1 VAAVPIFVDGR
12 HDSALVVYSGEP
24 GRFDDEELQL
34 LERLAGDVGFAIEAA
49 GKEGARRKAERQL
62 ETLNKNLE
70 RRVRERT
77 DALEAANAELE
88 AFSYSVSHDLRAPL
102 RALDGFSLALLE
114 DYGEGLDDE
123 AADYLQR
130 IRAASQRMA
139 RLIDD
144 LLMLSRVTRREMRSQ
159 QVDLSAIAGA
169 IVSDLFADDA
179 SRQVRFMIAE
189 NMVVD
194 GDPDLLDVALRN
206 QLGNAWKFTTGTA
219 DAEVAVGVEESDGER
234 RFFVRDNGAGFEQQY
249 ADKLFAP
256 FQRLHG
262 DNEFPG
268 TGIGLATVQ
277 RIVRRH
283 GGRVWAEGATGK
295 GATVWFTI
303 GSGVAG

>member
-1 VAAVPIFVDGR
+1 MTAVAAEAEARGVRSVAAVPIFVDGR

-144 LLMLSRVTRREMRSQ
+144 LLMLS
-159 QVDLSAIAGA
+159 
-169 IVSDLFADDA
+169 
-179 SRQVRFMIAE
+179 
-189 NMVVD
+189 
-194 GDPDLLDVALRN
+194 P
-206 QLGNAWKFTTGTA
+206 
-219 DAEVAVGVEESDGER
+219 
-234 RFFVRDNGAGFEQQY
+234 
-249 ADKLFAP
+249 
-256 FQRLHG
+256 
-262 DNEFPG
+262 
-268 TGIGLATVQ
+268 
-277 RIVRRH
+277 
-283 GGRVWAEGATGK
+283 
-295 GATVWFTI
+295 
-303 GSGVAG
+303 

>member
-1 VAAVPIFVDGR
+1 M
-12 HDSALVVYSGEP
+12 YSGEP
-24 GRFDDEELQL
+24 GRFDEEELRL
-34 LERLAGDVGFAIEAA
+34 LERLAGDIGFAIEAA

-62 ETLNKNLE
+62 ETLNKSLE

-114 DYGEGLDDE
+114 DYGAGLDDE
-123 AADYLQR
+123 ATDYLSR
-130 IRAASQRMA
+130 IRGASQRMA

-144 LLMLSRVTRREMRSQ
+144 LLMLSRVTRRDMRSQ
-159 QVDLSAIAGA
+159 QVDLSAIAVA
-169 IVSDLFADDA
+169 VAADLAADDVA
-179 SRQVRFMIAE
+179 RKVRFTVAE
-189 NMVVD
+189 NMTVD

-206 QLGNAWKFTTGTA
+206 LLGNAWKFTSRTDG
-219 DAEVAVGVEESDGER
+219 AEVSVGVEEQDGER
-234 RFFVRDNGAGFEQQY
+234 RFYVRDNGAGFEKQY
-249 ADKLFAP
+249 ADKLFVP

-262 DNEFPG
+262 EEEFPG

-283 GGRVWAEGATGK
+283 GGRIWAESAVEEGATVFVTLPSAG
-295 GATVWFTI
+295 
-303 GSGVAG
+303 GSE

>member
-1 VAAVPIFVDGR
+1 MSARWRRCRSSSTVATTRRSWCTPA
-12 HDSALVVYSGEP
+12 SP
-24 GRFDDEELQL
+24 GGSTTRSSRL

-49 GKEGARRKAERQL
+49 GKEAARRKAERQL
-62 ETLNKNLE
+62 ETLNKSLE

-114 DYGEGLDDE
+114 DYGDGLDDE
-123 AADYLQR
+123 AADYLAR

-144 LLMLSRVTRREMRSQ
+144 LLMLSRVTRRDMRSE

-169 IVSDLFADDA
+169 IAADLAADDA
-179 SRQVRFMIAE
+179 SRQVRFTVAE

-206 QLGNAWKFTTGTA
+206 LLGNAWKFTSRTA
-219 DAEVAVGVEESDGER
+219 GAEVAR
-234 RFFVRDNGAGFEQQY
+234 RASRRRTASAGSSS
-249 ADKLFAP
+249 ATTAP
-256 FQRLHG
+256 GSSSSTPTSSSRRSSGCTATTSSRARGSGSRPSSASCAGTAAGSGRRAQR
-262 DNEFPG
+262 
-268 TGIGLATVQ
+268 VK
-277 RIVRRH
+277 VRRC
-283 GGRVWAEGATGK
+283 
-295 GATVWFTI
+295 
-303 GSGVAG
+303 GSQ